1 MNSATKKQ
9 VIELIELTM
18 NKVIRKRTVGE
29 PFNEESI
36 KLNNPFGYY
45 LVPIEVWKGSKFERS
60 FVTTFGQ
67 KTVEQ
72 LGKIIAEGTGAYAEL
87 QHKNE
92 FELNAWKVEKIE
104 SILTSQRN
112 NETKPNWQMEV
123 EEIQALDTKRYEEVR
138 VISDL
143 YIKRPDGIEEFYSF
157 KTVKPNLDQT
167 EKAKRDMLRLMAKDS
182 NYHPYFALP
191 SNPAGEGN
199 LYRTAHTVPFKLF
212 DMDSDPCVLIGS
224 KLWNHIGQ
232 DDNTYNELIEIF
244 QQEGKKFTDIIRK
257 EYFGI

>member
-1 MNSATKKQ
+1 MNAVTKEHIKN
-9 VIELIELTM
+9 LIELTM

-29 PFNEESI
+29 PFNEGSI

-87 QHKNE
+87 QYKKE
-92 FELNAWKVEKIE
+92 FELNAWKLEKIE

-112 NETKPNWQMEV
+112 SEKKPDWHQEV
-123 EEIQALDTKRYEEVR
+123 KEINSLETKRYEGVR

-143 YIKRPDGIEEFYSF
+143 YVKRTDGREEFYSF

-167 EKAKRDMLRLMAKDS
+167 EKAKRDMLRLAAKSSD
-182 NYHPYFALP
+182 YYPFFALP

-199 LYRTAHTVPFKLF
+199 LYKNAHTPPFKLF
-212 DMDSDPCVLIGS
+212 DMDNDPCVLIGS

-232 DDNTYNELIEIF
+232 DDNTYNELIKIF
-244 QQEGKKFTDIIRK
+244 QEEGEKFTNIIRK